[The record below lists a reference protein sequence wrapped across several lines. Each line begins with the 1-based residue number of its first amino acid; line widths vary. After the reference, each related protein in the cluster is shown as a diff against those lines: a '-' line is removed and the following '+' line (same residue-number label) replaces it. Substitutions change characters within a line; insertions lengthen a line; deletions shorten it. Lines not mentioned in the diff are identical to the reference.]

1 MKVNKEQVLKLIR
14 EELMLEIGKLDPI
27 APPDIPGY
35 VAGLAPRAVAA
46 EVSAGMAQN
55 ALSQVMGIASQGG
68 DPAAAL
74 AAIAQMV
81 QATMEQIPE
90 EAQKA
95 AENEA
100 KGKK

>member
-1 MKVNKEQVLKLIR
+1 
-14 EELMLEIGKLDPI
+14 MLEIGKLDPI

-90 EAQKA
+90 EAEKA
-95 AENEA
+95 A
-100 KGKK
+100 GKTLNRSEKRKAARKNRKKK

>member
-1 MKVNKEQVLKLIR
+1 
-14 EELMLEIGKLDPI
+14 
-27 APPDIPGY
+27 
-35 VAGLAPRAVAA
+35 
-46 EVSAGMAQN
+46 MAQN

-90 EAQKA
+90 EAEKA